1 MLRAVAQGEESG
13 TSTNRTTLLQER
25 QYVDVLFGCDR
36 EEEELT
42 PQQQGHAEAGST
54 DESLSMSSSHYC
66 EQYSKLSRV
75 KRRRRGPG
83 HTRDTQAITRTHGGH
98 RRTAQAYKPND
109 TPARPR
115 DSRNPP
121 ERRNRGRLNTLYRY
135 RFQRLRTLLNSKL
148 MTFLSSRE
156 TSVHVRFSLVQY
168 R

>member
-66 EQYSKLSRV
+66 EQYSKLS
-75 KRRRRGPG
+75 
-83 HTRDTQAITRTHGGH
+83 T
-98 RRTAQAYKPND
+98 
-109 TPARPR
+109 
-115 DSRNPP
+115 
-121 ERRNRGRLNTLYRY
+121 E
-135 RFQRLRTLLNSKL
+135 
-148 MTFLSSRE
+148 
-156 TSVHVRFSLVQY
+156 
-168 R
+168 